1 MYHDP
6 VRRPKYLNLLE
17 IRQPLPAIVS
27 ILHRVSGAGLF
38 LALPF
43 LIWLLQ
49 RSLSS
54 AEDFEALA
62 PVAGA
67 PFLVKGLLLGLLW
80 AFLHHLFMG
89 VRLLLVDIRVGV
101 EKAQAQASAR
111 AVLVASLLLTAIL
124 GVNLW

>member
-17 IRQPLPAIVS
+17 IHQPLPAIAS

-54 AEDFEALA
+54 AEGFEALV

-89 VRLLLVDIRVGV
+89 VRLLLVDVRVGV
-101 EKAQAQASAR
+101 EKAQARASAG
-111 AVLVASLLLTAIL
+111 AVLAVSLALTAIL
-124 GVNLW
+124 GAKLW